1 MPPPVTPPSRA
12 YTWPAALNACWLLL
26 LLLAGKGE
34 GNASFISLVVV
45 LASGANILGLLLAL
59 FRRKWLVAG
68 WYGLALV
75 VVLGFGALALSL
87 VETPLYQEE

>member
-1 MPPPVTPPSRA
+1 
-12 YTWPAALNACWLLL
+12 LLL
-26 LLLAGKGE
+26 LQLASKGE

-45 LASGANILGLLLAL
+45 LASGANLLGILLAL

-75 VVLGFGALALSL
+75 VVLGCGALALTL
-87 VETPLYQEE
+87 VETPLYQDE